1 MIRDGGGPWR
11 TTLGIILLLVSTT
24 AAAQSRGLAPW
35 PLPLLPVTAD
45 DVSMGDRSAD
55 QHAMAGY
62 HALARGRRE
71 QAVAAFHAALA
82 ARPPLPADRRRQ
94 VAADLGLT
102 LVGLGRPAEA
112 IPPLREAARLDPD
125 NAVIWKTIGYATL
138 SAGDRTA
145 AIGAFRTA
153 LPLTDDAD
161 TAAQLGYVLKDAG
174 RRREAA
180 QAFRTAID
188 RLDDARQ
195 APDKGVLLR
204 REVRDGEDR
213 VDLSAYAFYRQDGLP
228 DGALV
233 GPTRA
238 LGQSQGSVAG
248 AVRIPGPRLGA
259 GRWIKAFGRTF
270 WAFEQDRLA
279 PQDDS
284 VQAGVGLSAKPFGA
298 ANLVLAAERLIAVG
312 RNARDDWLLRA
323 SWSAG
328 RGYEGRPGQTRW
340 PFWSVYLDGAI
351 IDPADPD
358 LFGAAETRAGW
369 TFAVAGPLE
378 VTPHGLISGL
388 IQEDPFD
395 TVSLLEAGPGATVTW
410 RLGGDRYRAPGA
422 ALTLSAH
429 YRFRIAGNADGGG
442 GPTVT
447 LAVGF

>member
-1 MIRDGGGPWR
+1 MTRDRGAAR
-11 TTLGIILLLVSTT
+11 RATLGALLVLASTT
-24 AAAQSRGLAPW
+24 AAAQSGGPF
-35 PLPLLPVTAD
+35 PLPLLPVTTD
-45 DVSMGDRSAD
+45 GMSLGDRSAD
-55 QHAMAGY
+55 QHATAGY
-62 HALARGRRE
+62 NALARGRRE

-94 VAADLGLT
+94 VTADLGLT
-102 LVGLGRPAEA
+102 LVALGRPAEA

-125 NAVIWKTIGYATL
+125 NAMIWKTLGYAAL

-145 AIGAFRTA
+145 AIGAFRAA

-161 TAAQLGYVLKDAG
+161 TAAQLGYLLKDAG

-180 QAFRTAID
+180 EAFATAID

-195 APDKGVLLR
+195 ARDKRILLR
-204 REVRDGEDR
+204 REVRDAQDR
-213 VDLSAYAFYRQDGLP
+213 VDLSAYAFYRQDSLP

-233 GPTRA
+233 GPLRA
-238 LGQSQGSVAG
+238 LGQSQGSVTG
-248 AVRIPGPRLGA
+248 AVRIPGLRPGA

-270 WAFEQDRLA
+270 WAFEQDRLD

-284 VQAGVGLSAKPFGA
+284 VQAGVGLAAKPFGA

-328 RGYEGRPGQTRW
+328 HGYEGRPGQTRW

-378 VTPHGLISGL
+378 VTPHALVSGL
-388 IQEDPFD
+388 IQQDAFD
-395 TVSLLEAGPGATVTW
+395 TISLLEAGPGATVTW
-410 RLGGDRYRAPGA
+410 RLCGDRYRAPST

-429 YRFRIAGNADGGG
+429 YRFRIAGNADGST
-442 GPTVT
+442 GPTLT